1 MAYAGDSRL
10 SDKGDMANFNCR
22 CESHVFYFLNTWR
35 LEVKSS
41 QLQGT
46 EPLTSRPQPS
56 KQVLIAFACQLSHL
70 VCYEERACQLWI
82 FSISQEVK
90 KGPFAALIMWFYLL
104 TTKESLMGKV

>member
-1 MAYAGDSRL
+1 MAYVGDSRL

-22 CESHVFYFLNTWR
+22 CESHAFYFLNTWR

-70 VCYEERACQLWI
+70 VCYE
-82 FSISQEVK
+82 K
-90 KGPFAALIMWFYLL
+90 
-104 TTKESLMGKV
+104 

>member
-1 MAYAGDSRL
+1 MRVTVVLATKETWPTLTAAV
-10 SDKGDMANFNCR
+10 K
-22 CESHVFYFLNTWR
+22 VTLNTWR

-70 VCYEERACQLWI
+70 VCYEEQACQLWK